1 LETVENF
8 ERVQGYSKHKNKF
21 SQNYWKKQE
30 SQKKE
35 KKKWYKNKKKLEY
48 GPKLTAQFTRVRV
61 VGNPVYGLVSV

>member
-8 ERVQGYSKHKNKF
+8 ERVQGYSKHKNKL

-35 KKKWYKNKKKLEY
+35 KKNDTKKKNSNM
-48 GPKLTAQFTRVRV
+48 GR
-61 VGNPVYGLVSV
+61 N